1 MTTPR
6 MDHERSPGR
15 SVGDVLAVGFGTSA
29 TMWTVAY
36 ALRLVEQHVT
46 SPRVVFSLICAGAV
60 LLLACHVVGG
70 FLLGRYALRGV
81 AGAGGAGFVSGLI
94 NLLAVA
100 SAFSGDRPNQVRPSA
115 PLWIGGTLL
124 LATALTAFGAWLGGK
139 RRPTGLEPPDWSGGL
154 ALVAACAAFILLGI
168 GGFVTGLD
176 EGLAVVDWPN
186 TETYNMFLYPLS
198 RMTGGVF
205 LEHSHRLFGSLVGLT
220 TLVLAIQVLTNDRR
234 RHVKLLAVAALVFVI
249 VQGVLGG
256 LRVTGRFTLSADPA
270 DTRPSVVFAIVHG
283 AFGQIVFGTLVVL
296 AVFRSRSWRETISPH
311 PAPGASTDHVLAVVL
326 IALLLVQL
334 VAGALVRHFSWALYK
349 LRFELP
355 VAPEH
360 LIAAGHRAL
369 TVHVTLAVLVTL
381 AASAAG
387 IRAWGLYPHVPP
399 LRRLGTTL
407 LALVVV
413 QLGLGIGALV
423 VTGNDAPNN
432 QPGLLDALV
441 TTAHQVL
448 GAALLAL
455 ALLLLLWEHRLL
467 AAPVATSSATPASL
481 AP

>member
-1 MTTPR
+1 
-6 MDHERSPGR
+6 
-15 SVGDVLAVGFGTSA
+15 VLAVGFGTSA
-29 TMWTVAY
+29 CMWTIAY
-36 ALRLVEQHVT
+36 AFRLAEQHVT
-46 SPRVVFSLICAGAV
+46 SAPVVFTLICAAAV
-60 LLLACHVVGG
+60 LVLGCHIVGG
-70 FLLGRYALRGV
+70 FLLGRFALRGA
-81 AGAGGAGFVSGLI
+81 AGAAAAGFMSGLI
-94 NLLAVA
+94 NLLAVT
-100 SAFSGDRPNQVRPSA
+100 SAFSGDQPNQVRRSA
-115 PLWIGGTLL
+115 PLWIAGTLL
-124 LATALTAFGAWLGGK
+124 LALGLTSLGAWLGAR
-139 RRPTGLEPPDWSGGL
+139 RRPVGRTPPDWSGGL
-154 ALVAACAAFILLGI
+154 ALVAACGAFVLLGI

-220 TLVLAIQVLTNDRR
+220 TLVLTVQVLTTDRR
-234 RHVKLLAVAALVFVI
+234 RHVKLVAVAALAFVI

-283 AFGQIVFGTLVVL
+283 VFGQIVFGALVTL
-296 AVFRSRSWRETISPH
+296 AVFRSRRWRKTINVH
-311 PAPGASTDHVLAVVL
+311 VAPGTSTDRALAIL
-326 IALLLVQL
+326 LTALLLVQL

-381 AASAAG
+381 AASAVG
-387 IRAWGLYPHVPP
+387 IRAWGLYSHVACV
-399 LRRLGTTL
+399 RRLGLTL
-407 LALVVV
+407 LALIVV

-423 VTGNDAPNN
+423 VTGDDGPDN
-432 QPGLLDALV
+432 QPGLADAII
-441 TTAHQVL
+441 TTAHQMV

-467 AAPVATSSATPASL
+467 ATPPATPAGASASL
-481 AP
+481 VR